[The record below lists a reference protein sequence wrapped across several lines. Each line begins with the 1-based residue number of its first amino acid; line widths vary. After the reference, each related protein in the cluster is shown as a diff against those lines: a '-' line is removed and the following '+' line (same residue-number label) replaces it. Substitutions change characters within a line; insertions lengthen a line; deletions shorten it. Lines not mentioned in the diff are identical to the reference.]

1 MGEREPVIVS
11 AVRTPIGSFGGSLKD
26 VVHERLAATVMDEV
40 CKRVNFPKEKL
51 DDVYWGVVMVRSD
64 ENGLARS
71 AALIAGIPD
80 YVSAVQVNRACCSS
94 MEAIR
99 IASMAIRLG
108 EANAVLAGGGE
119 SMSNVSY
126 SIKNARWGLRL
137 RHQELSDGLWDGLTD
152 HHTGLIMGMT
162 AENVAEKYG
171 VSREDQDKFAYQSQM
186 RAKKAMDEGRF
197 RDEIVPVTVPGE
209 KRGEQKVV
217 DTDEYPRPGTTM
229 EGLRKLSP
237 AFKKE
242 GTVTAG
248 NSSGINDGASAVLV
262 LSTEFSDSLNM
273 KAKWRIVGSAAVGVD
288 PRMMGIGP
296 IPAIK
301 KVLKLTGRELKN
313 IELFEINEAF
323 AAPSLAVER
332 ELGLNPEIVNVNGG
346 GIALGHP
353 IGNTG
358 CRIVVSLIYE
368 MEKRGLKLGLAAL
381 CGGGG
386 HGEAMIIEKID

>member
-1 MGEREPVIVS
+1 MREREPVIVS

-40 CKRVNFPKEKL
+40 CQRVNFPKEKL

-152 HHTGLIMGMT
+152 HYTGLIMGMT

-186 RAKKAMDEGRF
+186 RAEKAMDERRF

-217 DTDEYPRPGTTM
+217 DTDEYPRPGTTL

-386 HGEAMIIEKID
+386 HGEAMIIEKTD